1 VNDERLTNIKNPLN
15 MNIAIIQSAEAVA
28 KNGGVRVQGVMWGAG
43 LKGLG
48 HHVDLINFWENHE
61 WNDYDAIIVLA
72 VGQMFPAIVNHLNK
86 CHVNIVIAPIL
97 DPTVSIKRFK
107 FMYKYWNFRFLRLY
121 TQEYF
126 RHRGMNLGNWYLAR
140 SVFEKTYISEVFN
153 IPKDRI
159 SVVPLSFRTEPIN
172 YFPDKMNFCFHASR
186 LYDRGKNV
194 ERLILAAK
202 KYNFRL
208 VLAGFLHGDV
218 EKKWLCNLIDG
229 APNIEYVGVLTDS
242 ELIEFYKKAKVFA
255 LPSFVEGVGMVALEA
270 ASYGCEIVLTKLGA
284 PKEYY
289 DGQAVLVDPKSIDE
303 IGESIVK
310 CLSDGYA
317 QPKLQKFVL
326 EKYSLRECSIQLEK
340 ALQESIRCKLK

>member
-1 VNDERLTNIKNPLN
+1 
-15 MNIAIIQSAEAVA
+15 MNIAIIQSAEAIA

-61 WNDYDAIIVLA
+61 WKDYDAIIVLA
-72 VGQMFPAIVNHLNK
+72 VGQMFPAVVNHLSK

-107 FMYKYWNFRFLRLY
+107 FKYKYWNLRFLRLY
-121 TQEYF
+121 SEEYF
-126 RHRGMNLGNWYLAR
+126 RHRGMTLGNWYLAR
-140 SVFEKTYISEVFN
+140 SVFEKKYISEVFD

>member
-1 VNDERLTNIKNPLN
+1 

-121 TQEYF
+121 TLEYF

>member
-1 VNDERLTNIKNPLN
+1 
-15 MNIAIIQSAEAVA
+15 MNIAIIQSTEAVA

>member
-1 VNDERLTNIKNPLN
+1 

-121 TQEYF
+121 SEEFF
-126 RHRGMNLGNWYLAR
+126 RHRGMTLGNWYLAR